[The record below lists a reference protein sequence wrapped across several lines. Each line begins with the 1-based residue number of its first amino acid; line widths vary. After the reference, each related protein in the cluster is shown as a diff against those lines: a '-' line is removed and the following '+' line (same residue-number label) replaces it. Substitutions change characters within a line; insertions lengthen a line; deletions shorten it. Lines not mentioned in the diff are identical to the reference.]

1 MLNTSFANVAR
12 RCATRSSAL
21 ALALAAMAC
30 SDFLDPD
37 PKDVL
42 APENFYRTSSDA
54 ISAVNAAYEAN
65 RATYLLSFWYLSDI
79 ATDDIVPG
87 PRFGSDGQRMSAY
100 TFDATDDFPIGDQW
114 RANYR
119 AINRANA
126 VIDRVPGITMDV
138 ALRDRLV
145 AEARFLR
152 AHDYF
157 NLVRFFGDVPLVEH
171 ETTSLQG
178 LELPRSP
185 AADVYAFIIADLQAA
200 AATLPAEYPAS
211 DVGRATSGAAL
222 ALLAKVYLQ
231 QKDWANAAATA
242 GQVISSGTYALNED
256 WKDNFRIAVELTNPE
271 SIFEVNFD
279 GSLTEG
285 GGSVQT
291 LFSLPD
297 GYPGGDAFGIMS
309 LTPDIIAQFE
319 ANDERGLGG
328 TFITSPYINQQ
339 GDTVEWAQPP
349 GPAYIKYLDQTND
362 QNTSSRSWVAQP
374 NNWIVLRYADVLLIY
389 AEAVANGGAA
399 TAGSALD
406 ALNAV
411 RTRAGLGPFDALTL
425 DNVRGERRRE
435 FVFEGQR
442 WFDLVRYGLLTPA
455 IVAKTGN
462 TPKADVFPVPQSE
475 RDLNPQLT
483 QNPGY

>member
-1 MLNTSFANVAR
+1 MLNTSLTNVAR
-12 RCATRSSAL
+12 RCATRSSVIAL
-21 ALALAAMAC
+21 ALATVAC

-54 ISAVNAAYEAN
+54 LSAVNAVYEAN
-65 RATYLLSFWYLSDI
+65 RGIYFLSFWYLADI
-79 ATDDIVPG
+79 ASDDIVPG

-100 TFDATDDFPIGDQW
+100 TFDASDDFPIGDQW
-114 RANYR
+114 RGNYR

-126 VIDRVPGITMDV
+126 VIERVPGITMDV

-145 AEARFLR
+145 AEARFNR
-152 AHDYF
+152 AHAYF
-157 NLVRFFGDVPLVEH
+157 NLVRFYGDVPLIEH
-171 ETTSLQG
+171 ETKSLQG
-178 LELPRSP
+178 LDVARTP
-185 AADVYAFIIADLQAA
+185 AADVYAFIVADLQAA
-200 AATLPAEYPAS
+200 AATLPVTYDAS
-211 DVGRATSGAAL
+211 DVGRATKGAAL

-242 GQVISSGTYALNED
+242 GQVISSGTYHLNED
-256 WKDNFRIAVELTNPE
+256 WKDNFRIAVELVNPE
-271 SIFEVNFD
+271 SIFEVNYD
-279 GSLTEG
+279 ADLTEG

-309 LTPDIIAQFE
+309 LTPDIVAQYE
-319 ANDERGLGG
+319 PNDVRGLGG
-328 TFITSPYINQQ
+328 TFITSPYVNEAGQTI
-339 GDTVEWAQPP
+339 TWAQPP
-349 GPAYIKYLDQTND
+349 GPAYIKYLDQSNT
-362 QNTSSRSWVAQP
+362 QNTTSRSWVAQP
-374 NNWIVLRYADVLLIY
+374 NNWIVLRYADVLLMY
-389 AEAVANGGAA
+389 AEAVANGAPE

-406 ALNAV
+406 ALNQV
-411 RTRAGLGPFDALTL
+411 RTRAGLAPFGALTL
-425 DNVRGERRRE
+425 DDVRAERRRE

-442 WFDLVRYGLLTPA
+442 WFDLVRYGLLDQA
-455 IVAKTGN
+455 ITAKTGHP
-462 TPKADVFPVPQSE
+462 PKGDLFPIAQSE